1 MVPLYHGCNCADPL
15 RFPSRGRW
23 AADRSLFRRAFA
35 ATKEVRLTILK
46 KMPALRFSKMKHACV
61 AGLVAFTFIASTRA
75 IWPEKNPAEAV
86 RNFYA
91 WYVHESVSGGRPLEK
106 KREEMRK
113 FVTEGLRSR
122 VNKMPTGSGGLDG
135 DFFRNAREI
144 DPEWGENSAVSNYYV
159 GRTMSKLGVIPTSR
173 KLGDRQFEVKVLF
186 QEGAWKIDEVKFG
199 D

>member
-1 MVPLYHGCNCADPL
+1 
-15 RFPSRGRW
+15 
-23 AADRSLFRRAFA
+23 
-35 ATKEVRLTILK
+35 VRLTILK

-113 FVTEGLRSR
+113 FVTEGLLSR

-135 DFFRNAREI
+135 DFSSTPGRLIRN
-144 DPEWGENSAVSNYYV
+144 GERILPLV
-159 GRTMSKLGVIPTSR
+159 TIMSGEQCRSW
-173 KLGDRQFEVKVLF
+173 
-186 QEGAWKIDEVKFG
+186 A
-199 D
+199 